1 MQVFE
6 LLSLEEKQFE
16 RRHILSIV
24 LSLGFF
30 HVTKIKYTNKIL
42 RKCIS
47 QIYAKMSSINSKDYF
62 RYLILFKFIFK
73 AICVYFLYGKKQFRF
88 FNFLKHTNT
97 YKYKISRNELVTIN
111 YYVA

>member
-1 MQVFE
+1 MFE

-16 RRHILSIV
+16 RKHILSIF

-42 RKCIS
+42 RKYIS

-62 RYLILFKFIFK
+62 RYLILFKSILKQYVYIF
-73 AICVYFLYGKKQFRF
+73 YTGKNSSDFSAF
-88 FNFLKHTNT
+88 
-97 YKYKISRNELVTIN
+97 
-111 YYVA
+111 